1 MREADTRQFCVL
13 QGGVAPPPS
22 GAALTSKGAN
32 RAGAAADSAGK
43 TKGGKNTSNDS
54 AKKADVVPT
63 GAALRL
69 CLALLLKFSG
79 FFFFT
84 TVEWVPSCCLV
95 LEAKASIWGQ
105 T

>member
-1 MREADTRQFCVL
+1 MHSHGGPDACMREADTRQFCVL

-79 FFFFT
+79 FFF
-84 TVEWVPSCCLV
+84 LQ
-95 LEAKASIWGQ
+95 L
-105 T
+105 